1 MRNNRG
7 WGLRSELWICL
18 GMILFFAIAV
28 ILINRVFNNMNENGN
43 FPIKDKNNVEEVK
56 PKDDN
61 KNTTIK
67 ENDKN
72 NFDKEDKEDKED
84 IKESTNYSNL
94 EDKVVLAGS
103 KYASKYLV
111 NEKFNDSKVVTVV
124 RLQTE
129 GILNNLEING
139 KKCSGYIKIESFET
153 EFKYYPF
160 INCGSYQT
168 TGYDKSLDNID

>member
-1 MRNNRG
+1 MNNNRG

-28 ILINRVFNNMNENGN
+28 ILINRVFNDMGENGN
-43 FPIKDKNNVEEVK
+43 LPIKDKDTQEEVK
-56 PKDDN
+56 SKEDN
-61 KNTTIK
+61 KQDNTPIIK
-67 ENDKN
+67 ENDENKAN
-72 NFDKEDKEDKED
+72 VEE

-94 EDKVVLAGS
+94 EDKLVLAGS

-111 NEKFNDSKVVTVV
+111 SEKFNDSKVVTVV

-129 GILNNLEING
+129 GILDKLEVNE
-139 KKCSGYIKIESFET
+139 KKCSGYIKIEKNED

-160 INCGSYQT
+160 IKCDNSYQT
-168 TGYDKSLDNID
+168 AGYEQNLDNTDL

>member
-1 MRNNRG
+1 MNNNRG

-28 ILINRVFNNMNENGN
+28 ILINRVFNNMGENGDL
-43 FPIKDKNNVEEVK
+43 PIKDKNNVEEVK

-61 KNTTIK
+61 KNTTTIK

-72 NFDKEDKEDKED
+72 DSDKEE

-111 NEKFNDSKVVTVV
+111 NEEFNDNKVVTVV

-129 GILNNLEING
+129 GMLDSLDANG
-139 KKCSGYIKIESFET
+139 KKCSGYIKIEKYEM

-168 TGYDKSLDNID
+168 SGYNQSLDNIDL